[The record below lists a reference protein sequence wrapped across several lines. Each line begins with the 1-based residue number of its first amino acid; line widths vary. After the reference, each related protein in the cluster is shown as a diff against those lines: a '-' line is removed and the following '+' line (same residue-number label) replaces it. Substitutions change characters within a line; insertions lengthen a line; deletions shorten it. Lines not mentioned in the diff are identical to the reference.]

1 MALTLWVHRTGD
13 SLTRLDACQR
23 RHMMKE
29 ATPGTTQTRSVPLQQ
44 TGTAAAAA
52 SQGDE
57 SNMPGFS
64 QTPSDQDSFDVLDC
78 IKGIWPPEII
88 EMHNGMTASTNQ
100 NAKKSRGSGPG
111 F

>member
-1 MALTLWVHRTGD
+1 MT
-13 SLTRLDACQR
+13 
-23 RHMMKE
+23 KE
-29 ATPGTTQTRSVPLQQ
+29 AAPITTQMRSVPPQQ
-44 TGTAAAAA
+44 TGTAAAA

-88 EMHNGMTASTNQ
+88 KTHNGMTANTN
-100 NAKKSRGSGPG
+100 
-111 F
+111 